1 MATNAERQASWR
13 ARRNAL
19 AKRTEEAEKRTAK
32 VESKLERVKEENRR
46 LKRLVRQFEEERKRW
61 IPGSDVSASNPKTGN
76 TRMKGTIAQRGPQYG
91 GGGRNTQ

>member
-19 AKRTEEAEKRTAK
+19 AKRTEEVEK
-32 VESKLERVKEENRR
+32 KLERVKEENRR